1 MYRDESSAYVI
12 RSRIIVIRL
21 IFILVRKESIIFL
34 VLINSLS
41 VIVFEGKYPRF

>member
-1 MYRDESSAYVI
+1 MYRDECSAYVI